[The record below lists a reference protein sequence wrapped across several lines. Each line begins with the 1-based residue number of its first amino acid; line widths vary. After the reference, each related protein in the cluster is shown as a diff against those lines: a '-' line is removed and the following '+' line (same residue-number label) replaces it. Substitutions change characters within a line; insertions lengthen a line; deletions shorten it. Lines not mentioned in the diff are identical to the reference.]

1 MDEDPG
7 MTIAQDDARAL
18 AARLAAL
25 KARLGD
31 AYWENTEVAAQQ
43 DSLTGMIKALREAGG
58 PQATLR
64 QLARLEADVA
74 PLIWPG
80 RG

>member
-1 MDEDPG
+1 
-7 MTIAQDDARAL
+7 MTIAQQDARDL

-31 AYWENTEVAAQQ
+31 AYWEDAEVATHQ
-43 DSLTGMIKALREAGG
+43 DSLKGMIKALREAGG
-58 PQATLR
+58 NQATLR